1 MLKNISNEKTK
12 ISAKKQGKIPHTMKS
27 KRGFTLYELIM
38 AMALVAIISVVIV
51 TFTTMA
57 SNQLDQ
63 TSSRAAF
70 LNSSREIKL
79 SFRDSFAE
87 LDTVDSTPAT
97 YTVSTENGKKLQ
109 INGATLIDLAD
120 YSEINVISFDIDK
133 SVNDSTGKILKITLT
148 SITQNT
154 YTFTVTSRTGST
166 FTKAQ

>member
-1 MLKNISNEKTK
+1 MEQSIRVQSIKFMFLYNYENLKRIT
-12 ISAKKQGKIPHTMKS
+12 Q
-27 KRGFTLYELIM
+27 
-38 AMALVAIISVVIV
+38 
-51 TFTTMA
+51 
-57 SNQLDQ
+57 
-63 TSSRAAF
+63 
-70 LNSSREIKL
+70 
-79 SFRDSFAE
+79 
-87 LDTVDSTPAT
+87 
-97 YTVSTENGKKLQ
+97 TENGKKLQ